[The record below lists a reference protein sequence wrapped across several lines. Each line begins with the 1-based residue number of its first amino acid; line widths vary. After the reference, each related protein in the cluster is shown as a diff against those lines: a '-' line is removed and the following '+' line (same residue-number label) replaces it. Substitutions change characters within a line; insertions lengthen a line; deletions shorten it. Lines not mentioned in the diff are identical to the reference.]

1 MKQLTMFKN
10 EQEEE
15 ESYSSKI
22 EAPVYEP
29 KNKPPHLLEL
39 CNDSKAKSLVREID
53 QSNLRE
59 EEKSFLRLAAN
70 RHSVFHYEKIADYY
84 SHASIEMQ
92 KLMEKSA
99 LVIIDFDKAI
109 EGGFVRLCED
119 IKTQFM
125 EEYCNENEEE

>member
-1 MKQLTMFKN
+1 MFKN

>member
-1 MKQLTMFKN
+1 MFKN

-53 QSNLRE
+53 QSNLKE

-92 KLMEKSA
+92 KHMEKSA

>member
-39 CNDSKAKSLVREID
+39 CDDSKAKSLVREID

-59 EEKSFLRLAAN
+59 EEKAFLRLAAN

>member
-1 MKQLTMFKN
+1 MFKN

-53 QSNLRE
+53 QSNLKE
-59 EEKSFLRLAAN
+59 EEKFFLRLAAN

-92 KLMEKSA
+92 KHMEKSA

>member
-1 MKQLTMFKN
+1 MKQLTMFKS
-10 EQEEE
+10 EEE
-15 ESYSSKI
+15 DKESYSSKI

-39 CNDSKAKSLVREID
+39 CDDSKAKKLVREID
-53 QSNLRE
+53 QSDLRE
-59 EEKSFLRLAAN
+59 EEKAFLRLAAN

-84 SHASIEMQ
+84 SHASIKMQ

-119 IKTQFM
+119 IRTQFM
-125 EEYCNENEEE
+125 EEYCNDNEDE